1 MDSRVLAAPQEV
13 DVGCSFERD
22 QNGRYAVLVEDE
34 FAPVRDFA
42 MNLVCLEIFDPDD
55 FHWNLPHT
63 LGAKSG
69 D

>member
-22 QNGRYAVLVEDE
+22 QNGRYAVLVENE
-34 FAPVRDFA
+34 FAPVRNFA
-42 MNLVCLEIFDPDD
+42 MNLVCREIFDTDD
-55 FHWNLPHT
+55 FHWNLPDT
-63 LGAKSG
+63 LGEKYG